1 MLWPRLDAGGSATML
16 PPAFARRTT
25 WRRDSRTGT
34 PAARGPSGWKVVVDK
49 HSQARPASLGCD
61 VDAHGVRANH
71 QERRRADGVPHLV
84 GRRTSA
90 RDDFVEGQPNSEN
103 RTAQTDMRTDGLAL
117 RVVQADQHPP
127 ATHHHDDWLMCDE
140 KRE

>member
-1 MLWPRLDAGGSATML
+1 MLRPRLDAGGSATML

-49 HSQARPASLGCD
+49 HSQAWPASLGCD

-103 RTAQTDMRTDGLAL
+103 RTAQTDMRTTAWPFAL
-117 RVVQADQHPP
+117 SKPINIRPP
-127 ATHHHDDWLMCDE
+127 PIIHDDWLMCDE